1 MKRFSFF
8 RNLNFLCN
16 NFENMSGRSRENEKD
31 LRKMLSLLSEDV
43 RRLTNRVQVQEDEI
57 RRLKRR
63 SEKEEDPFTE
73 ITETFDSHRNWL
85 LDDMRR
91 EREKSRIENE
101 KIRIDELKSEVVE
114 QILQDQKN
122 EIENLK
128 IALST

>member
-1 MKRFSFF
+1 MSST
-8 RNLNFLCN
+8 
-16 NFENMSGRSRENEKD
+16 SGRRSGENED
-31 LRKMLSLLSEDV
+31 MRKILNRLSEEV

-63 SEKEEDPFTE
+63 SEKEEDPFRE

-91 EREKSRIENE
+91 EREKSRMENE